1 MGALHSRYSRVF
13 DLLPELIF
21 VLDRK
26 GTILDYNASVSRELL
41 GDEDGKS
48 LHSIFDLL
56 KGGHKEKFSSILQ
69 TVDVDV
75 RFRSQFS
82 HSDNRVIDVELILK
96 KFDSGSPDVL
106 VLIAHDMTEQEKME
120 LDLLR
125 FSEVMQHTMSPIQI
139 TDAQGKII
147 FVNPAFERVS
157 GYAKEELLGKNP
169 NILNSHTQDEKYW
182 GQVWSYILKGKE
194 WVGQI
199 QNRRKNGELFHTELV
214 ISPIIDPG
222 GTVVGF
228 LGSHRDITEQK
239 LLEQQLVRSQKMETF
254 GTLAA
259 GIAHEVG
266 NPLTSISSI
275 VQVIQRTTKDRFAQE
290 KLELVKN
297 QVNRIAKIIR
307 ELVDFSRPSAYEVK
321 QADVNTII
329 RDAINIVQYGKKVH
343 DITFVIELDENL
355 PQVSVVHDQ
364 LVQVFLNI
372 AMNAVDAC
380 EGKPGTIRI
389 TSQVMLE
396 SIEVVI
402 EDTGKGIPEADFAK
416 IFDPFYTTKEV
427 GKGTGL
433 GLWVSYGIVKN
444 FGGDI
449 RVESKEEK
457 GSTFTVILP
466 LKGTLDV

>member
-1 MGALHSRYSRVF
+1 MGALQSKYSRVF

-41 GDEDGKS
+41 EGKDKKS
-48 LHSIFDLL
+48 LHSIFDILH
-56 KGGHKEKFSSILQ
+56 GSHTEKFSSVLH
-69 TVDVDV
+69 TLDTDV
-75 RFRSQFS
+75 RFRSQFN
-82 HSDNRVIDVELILK
+82 HSGTRIMDVELTLK
-96 KFDSGSPDVL
+96 TFDSNSPEVL
-106 VLIAHDMTEQEKME
+106 VLIAHDMTEMEKME

-169 NILNSHTQDEKYW
+169 NILNSGTQGEKYW
-182 GQVWSYILKGKE
+182 KQVWDSILRGRE

-214 ISPIIDPG
+214 ISPIINPG
-222 GTVVGF
+222 GKVVGF

-307 ELVDFSRPSAYEVK
+307 ELVDFSRPSAYKVK

-343 DITFVIELDENL
+343 DITFVIELDESL

-364 LVQVFLNI
+364 LVR
-372 AMNAVDAC
+372 C
-380 EGKPGTIRI
+380 
-389 TSQVMLE
+389 S
-396 SIEVVI
+396 
-402 EDTGKGIPEADFAK
+402 
-416 IFDPFYTTKEV
+416 
-427 GKGTGL
+427 
-433 GLWVSYGIVKN
+433 
-444 FGGDI
+444 
-449 RVESKEEK
+449 
-457 GSTFTVILP
+457 STLR
-466 LKGTLDV
+466 